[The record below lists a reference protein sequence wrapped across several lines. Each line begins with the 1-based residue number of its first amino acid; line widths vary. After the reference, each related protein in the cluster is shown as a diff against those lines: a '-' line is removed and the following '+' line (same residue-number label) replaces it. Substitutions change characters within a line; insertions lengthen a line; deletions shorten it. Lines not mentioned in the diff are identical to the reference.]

1 VCDDNSSKGFG
12 MLVFQFIFFPLIANF
27 FGPIMAT
34 RIAAVLSV
42 PLVIAYPVIATLDG
56 WMLMVILNLASL
68 VKNILSNVVYGAI
81 FLLINNSVPQDQRGV
96 ANGLSLCLNS
106 ISKAMGPAGG
116 GSLFAL
122 GQTRQDAYIL
132 PGNELVFTVLGFV
145 AVLSAITTFEPV
157 LPRSTD
163 HPYSDDDK

>member
-1 VCDDNSSKGFG
+1 MCS
-12 MLVFQFIFFPLIANF
+12 
-27 FGPIMAT
+27 
-34 RIAAVLSV
+34 
-42 PLVIAYPVIATLDG
+42 
-56 WMLMVILNLASL
+56 
-68 VKNILSNVVYGAI
+68 
-81 FLLINNSVPQDQRGV
+81 
-96 ANGLSLCLNS
+96 
-106 ISKAMGPAGG
+106 
-116 GSLFAL
+116 FAL